1 MNFETLKDEYTRLW
15 GSMVVRSSFKSA
27 LDTSARKILA
37 GKPRY
42 TEVSELTGVP
52 WFVIGLIHQMEAG
65 CKWGCH
71 LHNGDP
77 LSARTRRVPA
87 RRPAVGN
94 APFTWEA
101 SACDALMMKNMQSIK
116 DWSIERIAYELE
128 RYNGWGY
135 RKYHKSVL
143 SPYLWSGTTHYARG
157 KYVADGKW
165 SSIAIS
171 GQTGALPL
179 LKSLMAID
187 PSIALGA
194 PPEEVK
200 PEPEETAPDSF
211 GKACETATPQK
222 KAAGWGIGIDT
233 GWDVGHIVAPDFIP
247 APPLGLLSK
256 LSELDVPKP
265 PVEAVSSVAGWQSA
279 AETVG
284 AFASSQYAVY
294 AICAMIFVTWVVP
307 AISKKWSS
315 Q

>member
-1 MNFETLKDEYTRLW
+1 MNFEPLKDEYTRLW
-15 GSMVVRSSFKSA
+15 ASMVVRSSFKSA

-37 GKPRY
+37 GKQRY
-42 TEVSELTGVP
+42 SEVSELTGVP

-116 DWSIERIAYELE
+116 EWSIERIAYELE

-135 RKYHKSVL
+135 RKYHKAVL

-165 SSIAIS
+165 SSTAVS
-171 GQTGALPL
+171 GQTGAIPL
-179 LKSLMAID
+179 LKSLMALD
-187 PSIALGA
+187 PSITLGA
-194 PPEEVK
+194 LLEEVK
-200 PEPEETAPDSF
+200 QEPEETAPDSF
-211 GKACETATPQK
+211 GKADEKQVSKPVV
-222 KAAGWGIGIDT
+222 AAGACTAGGL
-233 GWDVGHIVAPDFIP
+233 AMPFLPSIP
-247 APPLGLLSK
+247 A
-256 LSELDVPKP
+256 P
-265 PVEAVSSVAGWQSA
+265 PVEAVSSVAGWQTSV
-279 AETVG
+279 ETIGSV
-284 AFASSQYAVY
+284 ASSKYVLATVV
-294 AICAMIFVTWVVP
+294 ALVFVGWVLPAMARRWGS
-307 AISKKWSS
+307 A
-315 Q
+315 

>member
-1 MNFETLKDEYTRLW
+1 MNFETLKDEYSRLW
-15 GSMVVRSSFKSA
+15 SGMVVRSSFKGA
-27 LDTSARKILA
+27 LDVSAKKIIA
-37 GKPRY
+37 GKERY
-42 TEVSELTGVP
+42 QQVSELTGVP

-77 LSARTRRVPA
+77 LSARTRNVPA
-87 RRPAVGN
+87 KRPAVGN

-135 RKYHKSVL
+135 RRYHKSVL

-165 SSIAIS
+165 SSTAVS

-179 LKSLMAID
+179 LKTLMALD
-187 PSIALGA
+187 PSIALGQ

-211 GKACETATPQK
+211 K
-222 KAAGWGIGIDT
+222 KADEKQISKPAVAAAGCTAGGL
-233 GWDVGHIVAPDFIP
+233 AMPFLPSIP
-247 APPLGLLSK
+247 APP
-256 LSELDVPKP
+256 
-265 PVEAVSSVAGWQSA
+265 VETVSSVAGWQNA
-279 AETVG
+279 AETLKGFTASPAMWIAVCG
-284 AFASSQYAVY
+284 ILIAVVLPWLKARFA
-294 AICAMIFVTWVVP
+294 P
-307 AISKKWSS
+307 
-315 Q
+315 

>member
-1 MNFETLKDEYTRLW
+1 MNFEPLKDEYTRLW
-15 GSMVVRSSFKSA
+15 ESMVVRSSFKSA

-37 GKPRY
+37 GKQRY
-42 TEVSELTGVP
+42 SEVSELTGVP

-116 DWSIERIAYELE
+116 EWSIERIAYELE

-135 RKYHKSVL
+135 RKYHKAVL

-157 KYVADGKW
+157 KYVADSKW
-165 SSIAIS
+165 SSTAVS

-179 LKSLMAID
+179 LKSLMALD
-187 PSIALGA
+187 PSITLGA
-194 PPEEVK
+194 LPEEVK
-200 PEPEETAPDSF
+200 QEPEETAPDSF
-211 GKACETATPQK
+211 GKADEKQVSKPVV
-222 KAAGWGIGIDT
+222 AAGACTAGGL
-233 GWDVGHIVAPDFIP
+233 AMPFLPSIP
-247 APPLGLLSK
+247 A
-256 LSELDVPKP
+256 P
-265 PVEAVSSVAGWQSA
+265 PVEAVSSVAGWQTA
-279 AETVG
+279 AETLTQ
-284 AFASSQYAVY
+284 FARSPSVMI
-294 AICAMIFVTWVVP
+294 AICGILIAVILPMIRDRFVR
-307 AISKKWSS
+307 
-315 Q
+315 

>member
-37 GKPRY
+37 GKQRY

-77 LSARTRRVPA
+77 LSARTRNVPSK
-87 RRPAVGN
+87 RPAVGN

-116 DWSIERIAYELE
+116 EWSIERIAYELE

-165 SSIAIS
+165 SSVAIS

-179 LKSLMAID
+179 LKSLMVLD
-187 PSIALGA
+187 PSISLGA
-194 PPEEVK
+194 PPEEIK

-211 GKACETATPQK
+211 K
-222 KAAGWGIGIDT
+222 KAEETQVSKPAVA
-233 GWDVGHIVAPDFIP
+233 VGTCAASGLAMPFLPSIP
-247 APPLGLLSK
+247 APPI
-256 LSELDVPKP
+256 D
-265 PVEAVSSVAGWQSA
+265 AVSNVAGWQTA
-279 AETVG
+279 AETLG
-284 AFASSQYAVY
+284 AFASSRYAVY